1 MITLNNTTMQTTV
14 HFATQQTRNNYVKT
28 MTRLERAIA
37 TGRFLAL
44 SLRKRRQLWQR
55 LLRYS
60 RQLGRAI
67 KPSLAAAMLTMGV
80 AMTAPANAQT
90 VVQRTGGD
98 NPLTGKNVS
107 GASKPAFADMDGDAD
122 VDMMVGQYYANNT
135 YFIRTGSAPAV
146 FDNGLVF
153 SYEVLEFAS
162 PAFFDYDN
170 DGDMDL
176 FTGTFSGNIAMNPY
190 VGGPVPTACLPTNSP
205 LSAYSYY
212 SIPTCTIT
220 GHTNPLV
227 GIDVGDYATPA
238 FVDIDN
244 DGDMDLFIGNAAGVI
259 AYYKNTGTLG
269 APVFTLQS
277 GASNPFNGVDVGDYA
292 APAFADIDGDGD
304 KDALIGAGDGTL
316 KYYKNT
322 GTAAAPVFTLQ
333 SGAADIFSTI
343 DVGNNAAPTFTDLD
357 GDTDR
362 DLVLGDQNGNLYY
375 YEITGVLLPVVWK
388 EFSVQQQGSAVRL
401 QWATQQEQQT
411 KDFVVQHSTD
421 GTNWTNIATVK
432 AAGNS
437 VTAKQYQYLHATAAA
452 GINYYRLLQR
462 DLDNTTATSVVRNI
476 RLQGALAGFAASV
489 QGNQLLLQVREP
501 MELRLLNAQGAL
513 LRKGQFTSGN
523 HLLDLSQYPAGV
535 YFVHGQGQ
543 TSRIVKQ

>member
-1 MITLNNTTMQTTV
+1 MQPTV

-28 MTRLERAIA
+28 TTRIERAIA

-55 LLRYS
+55 LVRYS

-67 KPSLAAAMLTMGV
+67 KPSLAAAMLTLGV

-98 NPLTGKNVS
+98 NPLSGKNV
-107 GASKPAFADMDGDAD
+107 GGGYSKPAFADMDGDAD
-122 VDMMVGQYYANNT
+122 TDMMVGQYYANNT
-135 YFIRTGSAPAV
+135 YFLRTGSAPTV
-146 FDNGLVF
+146 FANGVGF
-153 SYEVLEFAS
+153 SGEALEYAS

-176 FTGTFSGNIAMNPY
+176 FTGIGNGTIVLNPY
-190 VGGPVPTACLPTNSP
+190 VGGVAVTSCNPKNSS
-205 LSAYSYY
+205 LSAYSFY
-212 SIPTCTIT
+212 SIPSCTIT
-220 GHTNPLV
+220 GHSNPLLSVNV
-227 GIDVGDYATPA
+227 GLRATPT

-244 DGDMDLFIGNAAGVI
+244 DGDMDLFVGNGAGSI
-259 AYYKNTGTLG
+259 AYYKNTGTPG
-269 APVFTLQS
+269 APVFTVQS
-277 GASNPFNGVDVGDYA
+277 GASNPFDGVDVGADA

-304 KDALIGAGDGTL
+304 QDAVIGAGDGTL

-322 GTAAAPVFTLQ
+322 GTTSAAVFVLQ
-333 SGAADIFSTI
+333 SGAANIFSAI
-343 DVGNNAAPTFTDLD
+343 DVGNNAAPAFTDLD

-362 DLVLGDQNGNLYY
+362 DLVLGDQNGGISY

-388 EFSVQQQGSAVRL
+388 DFSVQQQGSGVLL

-411 KDFVVQHSTD
+411 KDFVAQHSTD
-421 GTNWTNIATVK
+421 GVNWTNIGTVK

-437 VTAKQYQYLHATAAA
+437 VSAKQYQYLHATAAA

-462 DLDNTTATSVVRNI
+462 DLDNKASTSVVRNI
-476 RLQGALAGFAASV
+476 RLQGALAGFTASV

-501 MELRLLNAQGAL
+501 MELSLLNAQGAV
-513 LRKGQFTSGN
+513 LRKIRFATGYHQ
-523 HLLDLSQYPAGV
+523 LDMSQYPAGV
-535 YFVHGQGQ
+535 YFVLGNGQ
-543 TSRIVKQ
+543 TSRIVRQ

>member
-1 MITLNNTTMQTTV
+1 MQPTV

-90 VVQRTGGD
+90 VVQRTGVD
-98 NPLTGKNVS
+98 NPLTGKNFGGS
-107 GASKPAFADMDGDAD
+107 HYKPAFADIDGDAD
-122 VDMMVGQYYANNT
+122 VDMMVGQFYASNT

-153 SYEVLEFAS
+153 SYEALEFAS

-176 FTGTFSGNIAMNPY
+176 FTGIVDGSIVMNPY
-190 VGGPVPTACLPTNSP
+190 VGGTAGTGCSPTNSP
-205 LSAYSYY
+205 LEAYSYY
-212 SIPTCTIT
+212 STPGCTIA

-244 DGDMDLFIGNAAGVI
+244 DGDMDLFVGNSVGAI
-259 AYYKNTGTLG
+259 AFYKNTGTLG
-269 APVFTLQS
+269 SPVFTLQS
-277 GASNPFNGVDVGDYA
+277 GASNPFDGVDVGTNA

-322 GTAAAPVFTLQ
+322 GTSSAPVFTLQ
-333 SGAADIFSTI
+333 SGAADIFSAI
-343 DVGNNAAPTFTDLD
+343 DVGNHAAPAFTDLD

-362 DLVLGDQNGNLYY
+362 DLVLGDQNANLYY

-388 EFSVQQQGSAVRL
+388 DFSVQQQGSGVLL

-421 GTNWTNIATVK
+421 GVNWTNIGTVK

-437 VTAKQYQYLHATAAA
+437 VSAKQYQYLHATAAA

-462 DLDNTTATSVVRNI
+462 DLDNKASTSVVRNI
-476 RLQGALAGFAASV
+476 RLQGALASFTASV

-501 MELRLLNAQGAL
+501 MELSLLNAQGAV
-513 LRKGQFTSGN
+513 LRKSRFASGY
-523 HLLDLSQYPAGV
+523 HQLDMSQYPAGV
-535 YFVHGQGQ
+535 YFVLGNGQ
-543 TSRIVKQ
+543 TSRIVRQ